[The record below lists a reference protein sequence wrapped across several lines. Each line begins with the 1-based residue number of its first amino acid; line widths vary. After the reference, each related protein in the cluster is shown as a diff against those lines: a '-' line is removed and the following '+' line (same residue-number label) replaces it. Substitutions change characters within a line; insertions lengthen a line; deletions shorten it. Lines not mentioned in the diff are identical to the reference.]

1 MEGRLFSL
9 CCRDCRSV
17 DIDSA
22 HAGDSR
28 KPHASANRGGIPNSA
43 PCQTQVISV
52 QQSVVDCS
60 ESGFVYY
67 FPLCKQE
74 HESMWR
80 NWSFE
85 YIYLNLS
92 CLMHLDHVVDVW
104 GCVFCIGCKFHSQV
118 PQPSKQLWLFRQ
130 GLLDSS
136 PQEIPQPPL
145 QSCHTQ
151 AALYT
156 WLPSVGADKGVLT
169 RTAL

>member
-28 KPHASANRGGIPNSA
+28 KPHASANMGGIPNSA

-52 QQSVVDCS
+52 QQSVGDCS

-74 HESMWR
+74 HESMR
-80 NWSFE
+80 TNRSFFV
-85 YIYLNLS
+85 LNLS
-92 CLMHLDHVVDVW
+92 CLMHLDHMVDVW
-104 GCVFCIGCKFHSQV
+104 GCVFCIVCKCHSQF
-118 PQPSKQLWLFRQ
+118 PQPSKQFWLFRQ
-130 GLLDSS
+130 GRLDSS
-136 PQEIPQPPL
+136 PQEMP
-145 QSCHTQ
+145 
-151 AALYT
+151 
-156 WLPSVGADKGVLT
+156 
-169 RTAL
+169 